1 MANPNKRKGDAAERA
16 ARDYL
21 TTIWP
26 TIKTRA
32 GFNDDL
38 GDLICDIPAGRLV
51 VQVKDVAS
59 PRWKDWFTQLAEQVE
74 TCRRESDRPVI
85 GGIILWKTRGVAD
98 PARWRV
104 VSQLEP
110 FIELIGQVQGD
121 ERSA

>member
-1 MANPNKRKGDAAERA
+1 MAHPNKRKGDAAERA

-21 TTIWP
+21 TTVWP

-38 GDLICDIPAGRLV
+38 GDLICDTPSGRLV
-51 VQVKDVAS
+51 VQVKDVAT
-59 PRWKDWFTQLAEQVE
+59 PRWQEWFTQLADQVE
-74 TCRRESDRPVI
+74 TCRRESERPVI
-85 GGIILWKTRGVAD
+85 GGILLWKTRGTAD

-104 VSQLEP
+104 ISLLDQ
-110 FIELIGQVQGD
+110 FTDLIDLAQGH